1 MQGSHRFHLATG
13 YPLNAI
19 DPAVS
24 LIRMIDIIYGACLI
38 NVHNHREK
46 EVEKKVDYEGMIIRP
61 PSEAYSLLLQVTV
74 GCSHNRC
81 TFCGTYRQKKFKIK
95 PLERIEKDLQEA
107 RTYGHIEKL
116 FLCDGDALIIPQPR
130 LEEIL
135 KMIRHYLPSLERIGS
150 YANTKSVLR
159 KSLDDLKKLKTLG
172 LKIIYLGVET
182 GNADLLKKID
192 KGATYDQMVEAAR
205 RVKEAGIELSTT
217 VILGI
222 GGVEKSLEHAMDTAR
237 ILTDMDPDYVGAL
250 TLMLVP
256 ETPLYDDY
264 ISGRLVLPDKI
275 GFVRE
280 LYLMIANSEFT
291 DCYFTSNHASNY
303 LPVKARLPRQKEKT
317 LKLIGSVINEKDVS
331 KMRPEYLRGL

>member
-1 MQGSHRFHLATG
+1 
-13 YPLNAI
+13 
-19 DPAVS
+19 
-24 LIRMIDIIYGACLI
+24 
-38 NVHNHREK
+38 
-46 EVEKKVDYEGMIIRP
+46 VDYEGMIIRP

-95 PLERIEKDLQEA
+95 PVERIEKDLKEA

-135 KMIRHYLPSLERIGS
+135 LIIKRYLPMLERIGS
-150 YANTKSVLR
+150 YANTKSILR
-159 KSLDDLKKLKTLG
+159 KSVDDLKKLKELG

-182 GNADLLKKID
+182 GNAELLKKID
-192 KGATYDQMVEAAR
+192 KGATREQMIEAAKR
-205 RVKEAGIELSTT
+205 IKAAGIELSVT

-222 GGVEKSLEHAMDTAR
+222 GGIEKSVEHAMDTAS
-237 ILTDMDPDYVGAL
+237 LLADMDPDYVGAL

-256 ETPLYDDY
+256 QTELYEDY
-264 ISGRLVLPDKI
+264 IAGRFVLPDKI
-275 GFVRE
+275 GFIRE
-280 LYLMIANSEFT
+280 LYLMIANSNFT

-303 LPVKARLPRQKEKT
+303 LPIKARLPGQKEIIMKI
-317 LKLIGSVINEKDVS
+317 IGSVIEEKDVS
-331 KMRPEYLRGL
+331 RMRPEYSRGL